1 MTPTQISAMQ
11 TVSDDSQYKIFVS
24 MKDLD
29 EFTQAG
35 KLYSE
40 QKEEL
45 DDKRR
50 RLVSAE
56 QSRDEF
62 CESLRAYTN
71 NVEELQRQLA
81 TQTREHDTRILS
93 MQREFDSK
101 LNIATSRCDEA
112 VMQAQNG
119 SQQLET
125 VRRELEESKVKCE
138 GFWLGLKQ

>member
-1 MTPTQISAMQ
+1 M
-11 TVSDDSQYKIFVS
+11 
-24 MKDLD
+24 
-29 EFTQAG
+29 G
-35 KLYSE
+35 
-40 QKEEL
+40 
-45 DDKRR
+45 
-50 RLVSAE
+50 
-56 QSRDEF
+56 
-62 CESLRAYTN
+62 
-71 NVEELQRQLA
+71 RQLA

-138 GFWLGLKQ
+138 GFWLGLKQEKESNRTLQKQLDQLAADTHKEAPTPQLNASASLSTGVSVG